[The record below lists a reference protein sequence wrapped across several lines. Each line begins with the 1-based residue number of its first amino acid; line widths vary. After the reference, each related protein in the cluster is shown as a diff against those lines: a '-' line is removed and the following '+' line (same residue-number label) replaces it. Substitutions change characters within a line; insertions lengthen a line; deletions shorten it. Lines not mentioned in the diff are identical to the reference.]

1 MKILTAAQMQA
12 LDQRTIMEAHI
23 PSLTLME
30 RAGLG
35 VAQQLEAAF
44 SPLKNKLITVVCGK
58 GNNGGDGLVVARL
71 LAKKKINVHV
81 ILLTKPTELS
91 RDAKVMYG

>member
-23 PSLTLME
+23 PSLVLME

-35 VAQQLEAAF
+35 VVQQIESAF
-44 SPLKNKLITVVCGK
+44 SP
-58 GNNGGDGLVVARL
+58 
-71 LAKKKINVHV
+71 
-81 ILLTKPTELS
+81 
-91 RDAKVMYG
+91 